1 MSNNFNLDSYGV
13 MISRIKELGYKIVFF
28 EEIDFKSKHL
38 ILRHDIDMSLKSALN
53 MAVYE
58 ASQEIY
64 STYFLLLRSDMYNIF
79 SSESTDIVK
88 KIISL
93 GHKIGLHFDHSIY
106 TYKEHGFLDQY
117 CEDECSAL
125 ESWFNININIISFHK
140 PSKNLLS
147 IDRKIAGRINTYQ
160 SNYFKKILYSSDSR
174 GNWFYGDPLENL
186 QRSNNLP
193 IQLLTHPIWWDTKL
207 NKDSSKRLDQFAL
220 NYIKSFCNNLAFST
234 EVYDNSRNLSQLEKL
249 K

>member
-1 MSNNFNLDSYGV
+1 MTYMSNNFNLNSYGV

-28 EEIDFKSKHL
+28 DGIDFKSKHL

-58 ASQEIY
+58 ASQKIY

-106 TYKEHGFLDQY
+106 TNKEHACLDQY

-125 ESWFNININIISFHK
+125 ESWFNIDINTISFHK
-140 PSKNLLS
+140 PSKYLLS

-160 SNYFKKILYSSDSR
+160 SNYFKK
-174 GNWFYGDPLENL
+174 
-186 QRSNNLP
+186 
-193 IQLLTHPIWWDTKL
+193 
-207 NKDSSKRLDQFAL
+207 
-220 NYIKSFCNNLAFST
+220 KSTYTMYFF
-234 EVYDNSRNLSQLEKL
+234 
-249 K
+249 